1 MSINKLAGAILPD
14 QTIALDN
21 DERGGLSSESPGA
34 LSFGMVQKDIPIPL
48 AWLGPHSV
56 IHNAFAYSTWWLLLT
71 LKTEPRLEFVSIKF
85 TE

>member
-21 DERGGLSSESPGA
+21 DERGGLSSESLGRC
-34 LSFGMVQKDIPIPL
+34 PL
-48 AWLGPHSV
+48 AWYKKTYLFHWHGLDPIRS
-56 IHNAFAYSTWWLLLT
+56 FTTLLLIQRDD
-71 LKTEPRLEFVSIKF
+71 EPRLEFVSIKF